1 MIVNGALI
9 YQMPCL
15 IKLLE
20 SLCITN
26 PDSTKDECHGPQ
38 LGVKGVKFMKIDL

>member
-1 MIVNGALI
+1 MGPSFTKCLALSS
-9 YQMPCL
+9 CL
-15 IKLLE
+15 RA
-20 SLCITN
+20 LCITN